1 MAEQEKV
8 TAINSMMSGE
18 AVDTSK
24 LSVYLDFAKN
34 EILNKMYAFD
44 NKPDSVIDVPDKYN
58 QVQIMAVVVGLTVAG
73 AEGQNSHSENGIG
86 RSFSYPTMVE
96 YIHKHVMTVVDVI

>member
-1 MAEQEKV
+1 MTLEEKKK
-8 TAINSMMSGE
+8 AINAILAE
-18 AVDTSK
+18 PEDDNK

-44 NKPDSVIDVPDKYN
+44 NRPDGVVEVPLKYE

-86 RSFSYPTMVE
+86 RTFSYPTMVE
-96 YIHKHVMTVVDVI
+96 YIHKHVMSVVGVL

>member
-1 MAEQEKV
+1 MTEAEKKK
-8 TAINSMMSGE
+8 AINSMLDKAE
-18 AVDTSK
+18 DDTR

-44 NKPDSVIDVPDKYN
+44 NKPENVIDIPNKYN

-86 RSFSYPTMVE
+86 RTFSYPTMVE
-96 YIHKHVMTVVDVI
+96 YIHKHVMSVVDII